1 MAGLIAG
8 GRAEGAVLRGFP
20 AHNREAQSGPRRGR
34 SPAPFTLAG
43 PEADLGRLLA
53 FPVALAATLLG
64 KVWIPLLSSLH
75 REDVL
80 PREQDTG
87 LRRE

>member
-8 GRAEGAVLRGFP
+8 GRAGEAVLR
-20 AHNREAQSGPRRGR
+20 REAQSGPRKRR
-34 SPAPFTLAG
+34 SPAPSPLQTGSGF
-43 PEADLGRLLA
+43 GRLHVFLDE
-53 FPVALAATLLG
+53 LAATLLG
-64 KVWIPLLSSLH
+64 KVWIPLLSSFH

-87 LRRE
+87 SRRE

>member
-8 GRAEGAVLRGFP
+8 GRAGGAVLRGFP
-20 AHNREAQSGPRRGR
+20 AHDREAQSGPRRR
-34 SPAPFTLAG
+34 SPAPFTAAG
-43 PEADLGRLLA
+43 PEADLGRLHV
-53 FPVALAATLLG
+53 FPVELAATLLRT
-64 KVWIPLLSSLH
+64 VWISLLSNLH
-75 REDVL
+75 WEDVL